1 MSSAKKNQQGY
12 EALLKNYERA
22 QAQFTR
28 TQLIEKTAKKNLKKA
43 IKGDA
48 SKSEVEVLRLELEI
62 AKSKRKGRKAG
73 AAIAKS
79 LMKQW
84 IKENAKGKKSYK
96 LTIREE
102 IPVPTPIE
110 VPETTD
116 DVKAKRSYNRREKT
130 DAEISE
136 TPVIE
141 EGKAGKSARK
151 IAVPVEVV
159 PEKPRSPR
167 RSSAEVK
174 AEKEAAQAALKES
187 GDDFSIIEGI
197 GATMTLFLHSIGIKN
212 FATLAAVDPVELKAQ
227 LNAHRKFAADPT
239 TWGQQAQL
247 VVDNNW
253 EALKELQETLKR
265 PRS

>member
-12 EALLKNYERA
+12 EALLKDYERA

-28 TQLIEKTAKKNLKKA
+28 TQLSEKAAKKNLKKA
-43 IKGDA
+43 IKGKA
-48 SKSEVEVLRLELEI
+48 TKSEVEVLRLELEI

-84 IKENAKGKKSYK
+84 IKTNAKGKKSYK

-110 VPETTD
+110 VLETTD
-116 DVKAKRSYNRREKT
+116 DAKARRPYTRRIKT

-141 EGKAGKSARK
+141 EGKAGKSVKKNVVAE
-151 IAVPVEVV
+151 VVV
-159 PEKPRSPR
+159 PEKPRTPR

-197 GATMTLFLHSIGIKN
+197 GATMTQFLHSIDIKN
-212 FATLAAVDPVELKAQ
+212 FATLAAIDPFALKEQ
-227 LNAHRKFAADPT
+227 LNANRKFAADPT
-239 TWGQQAQL
+239 TWGKQAQL